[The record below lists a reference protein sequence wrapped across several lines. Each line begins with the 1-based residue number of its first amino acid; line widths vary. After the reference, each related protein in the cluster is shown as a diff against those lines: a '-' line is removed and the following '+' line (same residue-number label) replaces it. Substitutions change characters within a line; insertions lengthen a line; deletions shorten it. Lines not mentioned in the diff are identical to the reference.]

1 MFNAVGLL
9 YPIKIVARFYKVQY
23 EHMKRGVVG
32 CVTVFVANFVGFVS
46 AKNWIKRMTS
56 DYVMTN
62 IKRVTF
68 FETQCIFNKLAPN
81 FYKCG
86 GSAPSHPLLR
96 RPWLEE
102 NFTRR
107 RTRERNATG
116 VENGVGYHTE
126 KEFYTLFYSL
136 TEIPTSGVD
145 KVKSASHWRT
155 QQWAN
160 YSSKVLRV
168 FFERAGTSVVRI
180 LDFFKAQM
188 QVSCSSRTSPMT
200 K

>member
-86 GSAPSHPLLR
+86 GSAPKPPPAPPPLAR
-96 RPWLEE
+96 GKFYKAE
-102 NFTRR
+102 NPRTKCHRR
-107 RTRERNATG
+107 REWG
-116 VENGVGYHTE
+116 GLSY
-126 KEFYTLFYSL
+126 
-136 TEIPTSGVD
+136 
-145 KVKSASHWRT
+145 
-155 QQWAN
+155 
-160 YSSKVLRV
+160 
-168 FFERAGTSVVRI
+168 
-180 LDFFKAQM
+180 
-188 QVSCSSRTSPMT
+188 
-200 K
+200 